1 MARSVLNEKLESLR
15 RCIQRVETTC
25 PNTAEQLAESID
37 AQDIVTLNLTRAVQL
52 TVDIGNHLLSTTD
65 QPAPTTMGDTFR
77 LMHQAGLI
85 DEELADRLRGA
96 VGFRNI
102 AIHSYRDV
110 DWAIVHSICT
120 HRLDDFRNFARR
132 TTSLQ

>member
-1 MARSVLNEKLESLR
+1 MARSVLNEKLESMR
-15 RCIQRVETTC
+15 RCIERVEATC
-25 PNTAEQLAESID
+25 PDTADELARNID
-37 AQDIVTLNLTRAVQL
+37 AQDIVTLNLTRAIQL
-52 TVDIGNHLLSTTD
+52 TVDIGNHVLSATN

-77 LMHQAGLI
+77 LMREAGLI
-85 DEELADRLRGA
+85 GEELADRLRGA

-110 DWAIVHSICT
+110 DWVIVHSICT
-120 HRLDDFRNFARR
+120 DRLDDFRDFARL